1 MRGHWTSGGRGR
13 RARALCGHLDAPA
26 RVVPACAATGVAIA
40 HDPLRVDESDYEA
53 GRVLDTAHWFAD
65 ALHGSLVVV
74 HAIQGSDRDATS
86 WWARFALGCP
96 TTSMTCGS
104 SVVAGQ
110 RDSWRSGRGGCWRDD
125 GADPFRA
132 AAHIL
137 NAPATS
143 LLRPVSDR
151 ALAIASASAPA
162 PWRTSAM
169 ATFRSSA
176 AGLIS
181 AAADDRVGRGRGPAR
196 GEEQGHSH
204 RQVASLCRCK
214 FVRGLGSRT
223 EFRVAGVLV
232 VSSLSG
238 A

>member
-53 GRVLDTAHWFAD
+53 GRVLDLDTAHWFAD

-169 ATFRSSA
+169 ATIQPCGVATDRIGRGTSARSPKRSSA
-176 AGLIS
+176 GYRRRGGS
-181 AAADDRVGRGRGPAR
+181 DRR
-196 GEEQGHSH
+196 
-204 RQVASLCRCK
+204 L
-214 FVRGLGSRT
+214 
-223 EFRVAGVLV
+223 
-232 VSSLSG
+232 
-238 A
+238 